1 MHMRIIHYNYS
12 MRLDKTLANSGYGTR
27 TEVKSLIS
35 KGQVQV
41 NGLTVKDPGFHVKDE
56 DVITIGGNNTSIKD
70 KFYLLLDKPDGVL
83 TAMEDKRL
91 PHVGELLPANLKNKK
106 ISPVGRL
113 DFHTTGL
120 LILTNDGELSHRL
133 TSPNYGIS
141 KTYEVI
147 YDGELLTE
155 NEAAEA
161 ASGMILKDKEPYV
174 KLRPSTLVFDKDN
187 NKARITLTEGKTHE
201 VRRIFAQWNRPVI
214 ALRRVS
220 LGPVTLEDNPEEMLR
235 ELTSEEVNALKEITG
250 LALKD

>member
-1 MHMRIIHYNYS
+1 

-35 KGQVQV
+35 KGQVHV
-41 NGLTVKDPGFHVKDE
+41 NGVMIKDPGFHVKDE
-56 DVITIGGNNTSIKD
+56 DTITIGGNSTSIKD

-91 PHVGELLPANLKNKK
+91 PHVGELLPSNLKNKK

-141 KTYEVI
+141 KTYEVT
-147 YDGELLTE
+147 YEGDLLTDK
-155 NEAAEA
+155 EALEA
-161 ASGMILKDKEPYV
+161 SSGMVLLDKEPHI
-174 KLRPSTLVFDKDN
+174 KLRPSTVVFDN
-187 NKARITLTEGKTHE
+187 GTNTARITLSEGKTHE

-214 ALRRVS
+214 TLRRVS
-220 LGPVTLEDNPEEMLR
+220 LGPISLEEKPQEMLR
-235 ELTSEEVNALKEITG
+235 ELTDDEVKSLKEITG
-250 LALKD
+250 LV

>member
-1 MHMRIIHYNYS
+1 

-27 TEVKSLIS
+27 TEVKSLIN

-41 NGLTVKDPGFHVKDE
+41 NGTVIKDPGFHVKETDE
-56 DVITIGGNNTSIKD
+56 ITLAGRTATIKD
-70 KFYLLLDKPDGVL
+70 KHYLLLDKPDGVL

-91 PHVGELLPANLKNKK
+91 PHVGELLPPNLQNKK

-133 TSPNYGIS
+133 TSPNYGIA
-141 KTYEVI
+141 KTYEVT
-147 YDGELLTE
+147 YEGQSL
-155 NEAAEA
+155 NEAEVMEA
-161 ASGMILKDKEPYV
+161 QKGMVLKDKEPNI
-174 KLRPSTLVFDKDN
+174 KLRPSKLLLYASE

-214 ALRRVS
+214 TLRRVS
-220 LGPVTLEDNPEEMLR
+220 LGPIELEDNNEELLR
-235 ELTSEEVNALKEITG
+235 ELTADEIKALKEITG
-250 LALKD
+250 LLLKD

>member
-1 MHMRIIHYNYS
+1 

-27 TEVKSLIS
+27 TEVKSFIS

-41 NGLTVKDPGFHVKDE
+41 NGLTIKDPGFHVKDTDE
-56 DVITIGGNNTSIKD
+56 ITIGGSSTAIKD

-141 KTYEVI
+141 KTYEVV
-147 YDGELLTE
+147 YDGNLLTD
-155 NEAAEA
+155 NEVEEA
-161 ASGMILKDKEPYV
+161 SLGMTLKDKEPHI
-174 KLRPSTLVFDKDN
+174 KLRPSTLVYDKESN
-187 NKARITLTEGKTHE
+187 TARITLTEGKTHE

-214 ALRRVS
+214 TLRRVS
-220 LGPVTLEDNPEEMLR
+220 LGPITLEDNREDMLR
-235 ELTSEEVNALKEITG
+235 ELTENEVNSLKEITG
-250 LALKD
+250 LV